1 MEHIH
6 AVRSAGGHVDKLSDG
21 TLVSRAFRDAPKRAM
36 GLQAPAI
43 NLTIYGGQ
51 VDEKVFYTFF
61 DEKFHEV
68 HSEIWWVGV

>member
-1 MEHIH
+1 M
-6 AVRSAGGHVDKLSDG
+6 
-21 TLVSRAFRDAPKRAM
+21 VSRAFRYAPKRAM

-43 NLTIYGGQ
+43 NFTIDGGQ

-61 DEKFHEV
+61 DEKLHEV

>member
-6 AVRSAGGHVDKLSDG
+6 AVRSTGGHVDKLSDG
-21 TLVSRAFRDAPKRAM
+21 TLVSGVVRDSPKCVM

-43 NLTIYGGQ
+43 NFTIHGGQ